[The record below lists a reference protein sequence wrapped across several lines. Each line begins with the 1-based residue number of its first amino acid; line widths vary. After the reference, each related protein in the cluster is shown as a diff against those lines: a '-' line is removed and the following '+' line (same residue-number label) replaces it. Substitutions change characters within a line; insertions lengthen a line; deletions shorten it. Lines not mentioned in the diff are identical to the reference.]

1 MAAPASFAWFRGEV
15 HLDVLLGVVLLA
27 SAYTWATVASRRP
40 APLGPPL
47 AFFAGCVALL
57 VALNGPLHDLSDYYL
72 FSAHM
77 VQHLVLTLVVA
88 PLWLAGT
95 PGFMLDALVAR
106 AARAPGVEPVL
117 RWLTRPLPAFAA
129 YGVALVAWHLPGPYN
144 AALET
149 HAWHVVEHLV
159 LLGTALLGWWPI
171 LSRSERLPALPYA
184 GQLLYLFVFGMPMT
198 VVAAMVPAAD
208 HAPTPTMRPPRACS
222 TSRHSPTSSSAASS
236 CGCRRGS
243 FRSSPSQSSSS
254 DGPPS
259 SGTTATRPPEEPAFR
274 TLATW
279 HPHCISPGTPTT
291 NAWSRGETGNGGQG
305 RVQAGWTQRP
315 RVDLEGA

>member
-1 MAAPASFAWFRGEV
+1 MAAPASFSWFRGEV

-27 SAYTWATVASRRP
+27 SAYTRATVASRRP
-40 APLGPPL
+40 APLGAPV
-47 AFFAGCVALL
+47 AFFAGCLTLL

-95 PGFMLDALVAR
+95 PGWMLDALVAR
-106 AARAPGVEPVL
+106 AARAPGVGAVL

-198 VVAAMVPAAD
+198 VVAAMVAGAEHVLYPYYAA
-208 HAPTPTMRPPRACS
+208 A
-222 TSRHSPTSSSAASS
+222 
-236 CGCRRGS
+236 
-243 FRSSPSQSSSS
+243 
-254 DGPPS
+254 
-259 SGTTATRPPEEPAFR
+259 
-274 TLATW
+274 
-279 HPHCISPGTPTT
+279 
-291 NAWSRGETGNGGQG
+291 
-305 RVQAGWTQRP
+305 P
-315 RVDLEGA
+315 RVVDLTPLADQQLGGVIMWVPAGIIPVVAFTVVFFRWAAAEWDDADDTA